1 MPDPPHEIS
10 LSITPKSDRD
20 PRFIQSFHQD
30 ASVWPVV
37 TLYQYL
43 ANALGIL
50 PAALDSSHTSLP
62 HSLFCINAL
71 RKQASLKLLPSE
83 LSSLPPSLPP
93 ALICGPLSHMH
104 EREPWTKYTKASES
118 QACQPCTFH
127 LMTLEVVNYLESNTF
142 DVSFQCF
149 HFDRLSSK
157 PLTVFYYN
165 AAVFLPSPIPHVI
178 YRDCASNSKKVY
190 RGVWY
195 YKVDRIDHMH
205 MLILSI
211 RVS

>member
-1 MPDPPHEIS
+1 MHLAFYPQHWIVRIL
-10 LSITPKSDRD
+10 LSPIPCFVLMRWESKPLWS
-20 PRFIQSFHQD
+20 
-30 ASVWPVV
+30 
-37 TLYQYL
+37 
-43 ANALGIL
+43 
-50 PAALDSSHTSLP
+50 SSH
-62 HSLFCINAL
+62 
-71 RKQASLKLLPSE
+71 R
-83 LSSLPPSLPP
+83 SSPPSLPP
-93 ALICGPLSHMH
+93 ALICGPLSHMR

-127 LMTLEVVNYLESNTF
+127 LMTLEVVNDLESNTF

-149 HFDRLSSK
+149 HFDCLSSK

-190 RGVWY
+190 RGIWY

>member
-1 MPDPPHEIS
+1 MDLVFGCIEWLAYFSPPI
-10 LSITPKSDRD
+10 PC
-20 PRFIQSFHQD
+20 
-30 ASVWPVV
+30 SVLMRWESKP
-37 TLYQYL
+37 LCS
-43 ANALGIL
+43 
-50 PAALDSSHTSLP
+50 SSH
-62 HSLFCINAL
+62 
-71 RKQASLKLLPSE
+71 R
-83 LSSLPPSLPP
+83 SSPPSYV
-93 ALICGPLSHMH
+93 GLSHMR

-118 QACQPCTFH
+118 QTCQPCTFH

-149 HFDRLSSK
+149 HFDCLSSNQT
-157 PLTVFYYN
+157 LTVFYYN

-190 RGVWY
+190 YRGIWY
-195 YKVDRIDHMH
+195 YKVDLIDHMH